1 MFIYSCLGWEDT
13 VQDLLFETVALQRII
28 LFSKLVSIGDCS
40 EDEKNI
46 AIAWMGELTAELEQR
61 ICGLKSKN
69 PHDGGCS
76 DGGRSLQ

>member
-1 MFIYSCLGWEDT
+1 M
-13 VQDLLFETVALQRII
+13 QDLFFETVALQRII
-28 LFSKLVSIGDCS
+28 LFTKLVSSGECT

-69 PHDGGCS
+69 PHDGGGS